1 MRWASISGLWFGR
14 HDTPVPS
21 FIRRVIPSA
30 WAMKRSG
37 HGMFSHSAVMC
48 SPTQAS
54 SKPSPSRKTS
64 CSRSSAIVRPGSAP
78 GGWSGIVK

>member
-1 MRWASISGLWFGR
+1 MRWASMRGLWFGR
-14 HDTPVPS
+14 QDTPVPS

-48 SPTQAS
+48 SPTHAS
-54 SKPSPSRKTS
+54 SKPS
-64 CSRSSAIVRPGSAP
+64 
-78 GGWSGIVK
+78 